1 MLRRRA
7 NFAGAGLHRREDRVI
22 GNVYKA
28 KYLYDFTGK
37 NFDALTNWT
46 AKLAVRKLS
55 QTA

>member
-7 NFAGAGLHRREDRVI
+7 HFVGIGFHRREDRVI

-28 KYLYDFTGK
+28 KYLYDFTEK

-55 QTA
+55 QAA